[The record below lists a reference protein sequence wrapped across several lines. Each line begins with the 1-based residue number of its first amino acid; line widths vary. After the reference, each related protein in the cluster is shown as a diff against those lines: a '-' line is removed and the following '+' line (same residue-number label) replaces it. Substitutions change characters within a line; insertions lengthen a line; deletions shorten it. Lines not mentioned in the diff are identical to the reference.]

1 MQPRNTSVVHVLW
14 SGQLGGIERLV
25 HDLAVE
31 QSSRGFEVA
40 VAFGQAEG
48 FFADRIREL
57 SFPVIDLGVQSGHDF
72 SPQRISAGAEKLSSY
87 DLIHAHGYNV
97 PLDRIMSRSRR
108 RIVFTEHGQFGLGR
122 RLGISGLLK
131 QRLQRRF
138 LTDRSTAVAANS
150 RWTAGLVT
158 RTYGIDSDRVAVIHN
173 GIAPHPN
180 LSIEPRGQSADQV
193 VVAYVGQLKA
203 FKRVDR
209 IIRAVALAGESDVRV
224 LIAGSGPLE
233 DSLRALAG
241 ELGVAERF
249 RFLGW
254 TPQVTTVLK
263 QADLIVLPS
272 EGEPF
277 GLAMVEGCAEGLL
290 PVAFADGGGALECIS
305 PDGRVVDSVEE
316 LAGLFHEVRG
326 SGALSLE
333 ARRARSEWARS
344 QFPISKTAA
353 AYGELYRSALGATL
367 TPAR

>member
-1 MQPRNTSVVHVLW
+1 VVHVLW

-31 QSSRGFEVA
+31 QSGHGFEVA

-57 SFPVIDLGVQSGHDF
+57 SFPVIDLGVRTGHDL
-72 SPQRISAGAEKLSSY
+72 SPRRISAGAELLSSY

-97 PLDRIMSRSRR
+97 PLDRIMSRSKRV
-108 RIVFTEHGQFGLGR
+108 IVFTEHGQFGLGR

-138 LTDRSTAVAANS
+138 LRDRCAAVAANS

-158 RTYGIDSDRVAVIHN
+158 RTYGIDSDRVAVVHN
-173 GIAPHPN
+173 GIAPDPSV
-180 LSIEPRGQSADQV
+180 SIEPRGEAGHEV

-209 IIRAVALAGESDVRV
+209 IIRAVALADTPDVRV

-233 DSLRALAG
+233 GSLRALAG
-241 ELGVAERF
+241 ELGVADRI

-254 TPQVTTVLK
+254 MGEVTTVLR

-290 PVAFADGGGALECIS
+290 PVAFSDGGGALECIS
-305 PDGRVVDSVEE
+305 PDGRVVESVEE
-316 LAGLFHEVRG
+316 LAGMFRQIGGTE
-326 SGALSLE
+326 ALSLG
-333 ARRARSEWARS
+333 ARRARSAWARS

-367 TPAR
+367 TPSP

>member
-1 MQPRNTSVVHVLW
+1 VVHVLW

-31 QSSRGFEVA
+31 QSGHGFEVA
-40 VAFGQAEG
+40 VAFGQAKG

-72 SPQRISAGAEKLSSY
+72 SPRRISAGAEKLGSY

-97 PLDRIMSRSRR
+97 PLDRIMSHSKRA
-108 RIVFTEHGQFGLGR
+108 IVFTEHGQFGLGR

-138 LTDRSTAVAANS
+138 LTDRCAAVAANS

-158 RTYGIDSDRVAVIHN
+158 RTYDIDSDLVAVVHN
-173 GIAPHPN
+173 GIAPDQDV
-180 LSIEPRGQSADQV
+180 SIEPRSESDHEV

-209 IIRAVALAGESDVRV
+209 IIRAVAQAGSSDVHV

-233 DSLRALAG
+233 ASLRALAG
-241 ELGVAERF
+241 ELGVAERV

-254 TPQVTTVLK
+254 TPEVTTVLK

-305 PDGRVVDSVEE
+305 PDGRVVENVDE
-316 LAGLFHEVRG
+316 LAGLFRAIGETE
-326 SGALSLE
+326 ALSLE
-333 ARRARSEWARS
+333 ARRARSEWARE

-367 TPAR
+367 RPAR